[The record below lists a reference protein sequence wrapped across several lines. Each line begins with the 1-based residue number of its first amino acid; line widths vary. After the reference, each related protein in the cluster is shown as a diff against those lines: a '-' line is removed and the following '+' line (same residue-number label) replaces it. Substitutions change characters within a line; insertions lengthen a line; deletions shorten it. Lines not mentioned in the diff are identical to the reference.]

1 MSITAK
7 IELVK
12 PVSAAL
18 YKEPAQHPAVSTAQ
32 LTPQDYGCCTG
43 VQFVIPRGTPYTLK
57 FNIKDFKIWQ
67 NATSGH
73 WWYNKLKNGDKAFF
87 GIKKHPDDSEYIYTR
102 IVKVNWSYQHNDN
115 DVLVEKELGDMT
127 SHGSFTITLSEIDT
141 DIEPG
146 VYYYSIAALVSDK
159 KNENL
164 RNYEYKEPCFV
175 EISPPVPF
183 RIRPMMAKLA
193 DMYDYY
199 VRLIADT
206 DEKIALL
213 TAKAQNARTEEERQ
227 TIEDDISSLKKIKLN
242 HQTEMRK
249 IQKRLT
255 S

>member
-1 MSITAK
+1 M
-7 IELVK
+7 
-12 PVSAAL
+12 
-18 YKEPAQHPAVSTAQ
+18 
-32 LTPQDYGCCTG
+32 
-43 VQFVIPRGTPYTLK
+43 
-57 FNIKDFKIWQ
+57 
-67 NATSGH
+67 
-73 WWYNKLKNGDKAFF
+73 
-87 GIKKHPDDSEYIYTR
+87 
-102 IVKVNWSYQHNDN
+102 
-115 DVLVEKELGDMT
+115 
-127 SHGSFTITLSEIDT
+127 
-141 DIEPG
+141 
-146 VYYYSIAALVSDK
+146 SDK
-159 KNENL
+159 KNENS

-227 TIEDDISSLKKIKLN
+227 TIEDDISSLKKIKLDN
-242 HQTEMRK
+242 QTEMRK

>member
-57 FNIKDFKIWQ
+57 FNLKDFSGWMR
-67 NATSGH
+67 ATAGH
-73 WWYNKLKNGDKAFF
+73 WWYSRLKNGDKAFF

-102 IVKVNWSYQHNDN
+102 IVKVNWSYQRNDN

-127 SHGSFTITLSEIDT
+127 SHGSFTITLSENDT

-146 VYYYSIAALVSDK
+146 VYYYSIAAFISDK
-159 KNENL
+159 KTGDP

-183 RIRPMMAKLA
+183 RIRPMMIKSE
-193 DMYDYY
+193 DM
-199 VRLIADT
+199 
-206 DEKIALL
+206 EE
-213 TAKAQNARTEEERQ
+213 AQV
-227 TIEDDISSLKKIKLN
+227 
-242 HQTEMRK
+242 
-249 IQKRLT
+249 
-255 S
+255 

>member
-1 MSITAK
+1 MSITAR

-43 VQFVIPRGTPYTLK
+43 VQFVIPRGTPYVLK
-57 FNIKDFKIWQ
+57 FNLKDFSGWMR
-67 NATSGH
+67 ATAGH
-73 WWYNKLKNGDKAFF
+73 WWYSRLKNGDKAFF

-102 IVKVNWSYQHNDN
+102 IVKVNWSYQRNDN

-127 SHGSFTITLSEIDT
+127 SHGSFTITLSENDT

-146 VYYYSIAALVSDK
+146 VYYYSIAAFIRDK
-159 KNENL
+159 KNGDP

-183 RIRPMMAKLA
+183 RIRPMMIKSE
-193 DMYDYY
+193 DM
-199 VRLIADT
+199 
-206 DEKIALL
+206 EE
-213 TAKAQNARTEEERQ
+213 AQV
-227 TIEDDISSLKKIKLN
+227 
-242 HQTEMRK
+242 
-249 IQKRLT
+249 
-255 S
+255 

>member
-1 MSITAK
+1 MSITAR

-43 VQFVIPRGTPYTLK
+43 VQFVIPRGTPYVLEFNLK
-57 FNIKDFKIWQ
+57 NFEGWMR
-67 NATSGH
+67 ATAGH
-73 WWYNKLKNGDKAFF
+73 WWYSRLKNGDKAFF

-102 IVKVNWSYQHNDN
+102 IVKVNWSYQRNDN

-127 SHGSFTITLSEIDT
+127 SHGSFTITLSENDT

-146 VYYYSIAALVSDK
+146 VYYYSIAAFISDK
-159 KNENL
+159 KTGDP

-183 RIRPMMAKLA
+183 RIRPMMIKSE
-193 DMYDYY
+193 DM
-199 VRLIADT
+199 
-206 DEKIALL
+206 
-213 TAKAQNARTEEERQ
+213 EE
-227 TIEDDISSLKKIKLN
+227 SS
-242 HQTEMRK
+242 
-249 IQKRLT
+249 
-255 S
+255 